1 MSIIKSV
8 TTLTTS
14 VPLPAPVG
22 FSSRTVTRREYT
34 LVRITTE
41 QGVSGIGFCYP
52 GHAAAE
58 LSTIAV
64 RDLLGPLLVG
74 EDCADIERLWNRMY
88 QEALLHGR
96 TGSVM
101 RALSAIDIALWDAKA
116 REAGLP
122 LHKLLGGH
130 ADRVPAY
137 ASGGYYLDGKG
148 PDGLA
153 RELAGY
159 VEAGFTAVKM
169 KIGRLD
175 HRGELD
181 RLAAAREAVG
191 PDTLLMLDANNAF
204 SDLPTALRAVR
215 AWERFDPYFVEEP
228 FSPDDITNHA
238 RLAARVDVPIATGEI
253 EAGRWR
259 TRELLEQ
266 GGAIILQQD
275 AAVCG
280 GISELQKIAHTA
292 SSYGVTLCPHW
303 FHDVHAPVAGA
314 FSNVRFVEYFPHN
327 DVFNFGD
334 LVDRQLVVDGGELV
348 LHDAPGLGFSF
359 EEDAVARFAHTDWTA
374 AELRD

>member
-8 TTLTTS
+8 TMVTAS
-14 VPLPAPVG
+14 VPLPEPVG

-34 LVRITTE
+34 LVRVSTEKDIT
-41 QGVSGIGFCYP
+41 GIGFCYP
-52 GHAAAE
+52 GHAAAD

-64 RDLLGPLLVG
+64 RDLLAPLVVG
-74 EDCADIERLWNRMY
+74 QDVSDIERLWNSMY

-116 REAGLP
+116 QEAGLP

-175 HRGELD
+175 HRSELD
-181 RLAAAREAVG
+181 RLAAAREAIG
-191 PDTLLMLDANNAF
+191 PDVLLMLDANNAF
-204 SDLPTALRAVR
+204 SDLPTALRTVR

-238 RLAARVDVPIATGEI
+238 RLADRVDVPIATGEI

-259 TRELLEQ
+259 TREIMDR

-280 GISELQKIAHTA
+280 GVSELQKIAHTA

-303 FHDVHAPVAGA
+303 FHDLHAPLAGA
-314 FSNVRFVEYFPHN
+314 WSNVRFVEYFAGNAVHN
-327 DVFNFGD
+327 FCA
-334 LVDRQLVVDGGELV
+334 LIDRQLVVDRGELV
-348 LHDAPGLGFSF
+348 LHDRPGLGFSF
-359 EEDAVARFAHTDWTA
+359 DEDVLARHTSGDWQQVDP
-374 AELRD
+374 RP